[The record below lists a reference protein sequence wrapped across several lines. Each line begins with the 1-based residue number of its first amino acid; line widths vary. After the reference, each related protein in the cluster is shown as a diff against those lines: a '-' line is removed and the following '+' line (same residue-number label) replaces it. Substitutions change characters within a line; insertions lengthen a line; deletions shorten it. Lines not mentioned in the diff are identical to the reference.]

1 MDHMTDQQLLSTVV
15 DHFGNNDFYRDLA
28 TYLNMKNC
36 FTVRQREV
44 LDEKMEQIESNKELM
59 RLINNLLLIQR
70 DERLE
75 SLKSCLYRCKFLTD
89 KQRGLLRRIDFE
101 LTKQGTYQIK

>member
-1 MDHMTDQQLLSTVV
+1 MSHMTDEQLLSAVV
-15 DHFGNNDFYRDLA
+15 QHYGNSDFYRSLA

-44 LDEKMEQIESNKELM
+44 LDEKVELIESNKEKM
-59 RLINNLLLIQR
+59 RLINSLLLIQR

-75 SLKSCLYRCKFLTD
+75 SLKSFLYRRKFLTD
-89 KQRGLLRRIDFE
+89 KQIRLLKRIGFE
-101 LTKQGTYQIK
+101 LTKQGTYRIR